1 MGEAGRTKEQKEKV
15 CGSQS
20 HSAML
25 GTKRPWPPRPS
36 LSLGLPLALTLLA
49 LRAVWAQEGTE
60 PVLLEGEC
68 LVVCEPGRAAAGGPG
83 GAALGEAPPGRVAFA
98 AVRSHHHEP
107 AGEISNGT
115 SGAIYFDQVMPLPC
129 KDLESPSK
137 PTLLLRKWPCCGAR
151 CLSAFPSL
159 PPYLSSLSHHFFSI
173 CPFFLFSLL
182 TTPSFPYSLPL
193 PPMPWLLGAPG
204 IPEPHSA
211 GSASHRSW

>member
-1 MGEAGRTKEQKEKV
+1 
-15 CGSQS
+15 
-20 HSAML
+20 ML
-25 GTKRPWPPRPS
+25 GTKRPWPPGPS
-36 LSLGLPLALTLLA
+36 FSLGLPLALTLLA
-49 LRAVWAQEGTE
+49 LRAGWAQEGTE

-129 KDLESPSK
+129 KDLEPPSK
-137 PTLLLRKWPCCGAR
+137 PTLLLRKWPCCGAH
-151 CLSAFPSL
+151 CPSAFPSL
-159 PPYLSSLSHHFFSI
+159 PPYLPSLSHHFFSI

-193 PPMPWLLGAPG
+193 TPMPWLLGAPG
-204 IPEPHSA
+204 IPQPHSA
-211 GSASHRSW
+211 GSASHTGPGERGRWL